1 MIGKHQPNCF
11 HTLTKRKRR
20 KMATSE
26 HPITR
31 SEMRE
36 ELRHYATKEDLANLK
51 WQLAVFLVALVSV
64 LLGILEFRG

>member
-1 MIGKHQPNCF
+1 
-11 HTLTKRKRR
+11 
-20 KMATSE
+20 MATSE
-26 HPITR
+26 HLITR